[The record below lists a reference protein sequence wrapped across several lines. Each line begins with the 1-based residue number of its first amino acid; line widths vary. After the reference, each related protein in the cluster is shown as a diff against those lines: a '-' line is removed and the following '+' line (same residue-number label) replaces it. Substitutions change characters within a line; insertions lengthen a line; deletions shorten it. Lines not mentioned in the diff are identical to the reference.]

1 MNIDTDYKIDDL
13 KLIKHLQSVNSLFLP
28 KIKEVYDQ
36 VKDILNTRVQHIFP
50 NYTLHNTGH
59 AFRVMEYMSKLV
71 SDYTKLSELEISLLI
86 YAALLH
92 DIGMAVSEEDIN
104 SIKNDSFPFCDVKFS
119 AMKKITNED
128 ESLALQEY
136 VRKIHAT
143 LSKKFII
150 ENLKEKLV
158 IPTLTSLDFTK
169 ELALI
174 CEAHTKDYD
183 WIKTNLRV
191 NEIRGD
197 HSFNPQFIA
206 AILRLADIL
215 DIDSNRTP
223 INLYKLIAPK
233 GRSEE
238 EWKQHFLILNNEKII
253 INEKTQQKKIVFHG
267 KANNASIHRKI
278 LVYIGWVKAEL
289 TNAVEL
295 VNGMP
300 EEYSLVYDTNPEINI
315 QTEGYTFSDYKMTL
329 EFRAISSLLMGEK
342 IYGSKS
348 LGLRE
353 LIQNSIDSC
362 RIRQETEDITHEFGQ
377 DEYKPKIKVIID
389 IEKNQVVIK
398 DNGTGM
404 SMGIIK
410 KHFLNIGVSY
420 YNSDDFLLKDFQYKP
435 IGNFGIG
442 FLSCFMLSDEV
453 KVLTR
458 HYRSRNKYLIEM
470 ERGNEWTSLTET
482 EDVVFEGTEVIL
494 KYSNFIQVF
503 DNKIHEVK
511 NFLNKYFL
519 TDGIDFE
526 LIDKANLSKYEINN
540 PINLST
546 PIDKGLVKIQLQD
559 YLSDII
565 GYALIRPKSDFI
577 RDFKEI
583 DFKGALYKYDDDEG
597 LIVVTDISSLRIDDY
612 INGKELKYLTIPLI
626 DSNNESD
633 FKNFMMFTDDDI
645 DEVINKMDRDLN
657 WISIIV
663 PKDYQDS
670 LTAETLDLNSYIFE
684 NLNFNKLID
693 LGHSYTCNTK
703 SFVKTITLFE
713 GRKNELYLPF
723 DNKDRESSYYWMRTP
738 DKRKELFMRNVLIK
752 DFNFSIQIS
761 ASIFEIKTIVANIN
775 SRKFIPDISRNNVD
789 LEAKDLIN
797 YIIGKAI
804 HIGATNVLSL
814 KPDEKMTLEN
824 FVKTF
829 YVMKSEFEKQENCL

>member
-13 KLIKHLQSVNSLFLP
+13 TLIKHLQSVNSPFLP

-36 VKDILNTRVQHIFP
+36 VKDILNTRVQHVFP

-59 AFRVMEYMSKLV
+59 SFRIMEYMSKLV
-71 SDYTKLSELEISLLI
+71 SDYTKLSELEITLLI

-92 DIGMAVSEEDIN
+92 DIGMAVSEDDIN
-104 SIKNDSFPFCDVKFS
+104 SIKNNSFSFCEVKFS
-119 AMKKITNED
+119 AMKKITNDD
-128 ESLALQEY
+128 EALALQEY
-136 VRKIHAT
+136 VRRIHAS
-143 LSKKFII
+143 LSKKYII
-150 ENLKEKLV
+150 ENLKDKLV

-183 WIKTNLRV
+183 WIKANLRV

-197 HSFNPQFIA
+197 YSFNPQFIA
-206 AILRLADIL
+206 TILRLADIL
-215 DIDSNRTP
+215 DIDGNRTP
-223 INLYKLIAPK
+223 YNLYKLIAPK
-233 GRSEE
+233 GRSDE
-238 EWKQHFLILNNEKII
+238 EWKQHFLILNNEKIVL
-253 INEKTQQKKIVFHG
+253 NEKTQQKKIVFHG

-278 LVYIGWVKAEL
+278 LVYIGWVKTEL
-289 TNAVEL
+289 TNATAL
-295 VNGMP
+295 VNGMQ

-362 RIRQETEDITHEFGQ
+362 RIRQETEDLTHEFGQ
-377 DEYKPKIKVIID
+377 DAYQPRIKVILDID
-389 IEKNQVVIK
+389 KNLAIIK

-404 SMGIIK
+404 SMDIIK

-420 YNSDDFLLKDFQYKP
+420 YNSDDFLLNDFQYKP

-458 HYRSRNKYLIEM
+458 HYKSKNKYLIEL

-494 KYSNFIQVF
+494 NYSNFIQVF
-503 DNKIHEVK
+503 DNKIQEVN

-519 TDGIDFE
+519 TDGIEFE
-526 LIDKANLSKYEINN
+526 LIDKSKLNKVEINN
-540 PINLST
+540 PIILST

-559 YLSDII
+559 YLKDIV

-577 RDFKEI
+577 RNFEEI
-583 DFKGALYKYDDDEG
+583 DFQGTLYKYNDEEG
-597 LIVVTDISSLRIDDY
+597 FLEVTDMSSLRIDDY
-612 INGKELKYLTIPLI
+612 VNGKELKYLSIPLI
-626 DSNNESD
+626 ESYYEND
-633 FKNFMMFTDDDI
+633 FKNGMKFTEDDI
-645 DEVINKMDRDLN
+645 DEVISKMDRDLN

-663 PKDYQDS
+663 PKEYQDS
-670 LTAETLDLNSYIFE
+670 LTAETIDNRSYIFE
-684 NLNFNKLID
+684 KLNFDELVE
-693 LGHSYTCNTK
+693 LGHSDSCSTK

-713 GRKNELYLPF
+713 GKKNDLYLPF
-723 DNKDRESSYYWMRTP
+723 DNKDRDSGYYWMRTP
-738 DKRKELFMRNVLIK
+738 DKRKELFMRSVLIK
-752 DFNFSIQIS
+752 DFYFSIPIS

-789 LEAKDLIN
+789 LEAKNLIN
-797 YIIGKAI
+797 YMVGKAI
-804 HIGATNVLSL
+804 HIGATNVLTL
-814 KPDEKMTLEN
+814 EPDEKLTLEN
-824 FVKTF
+824 FICTF
-829 YVMKSEFEKQENCL
+829 YDQKTDYEK